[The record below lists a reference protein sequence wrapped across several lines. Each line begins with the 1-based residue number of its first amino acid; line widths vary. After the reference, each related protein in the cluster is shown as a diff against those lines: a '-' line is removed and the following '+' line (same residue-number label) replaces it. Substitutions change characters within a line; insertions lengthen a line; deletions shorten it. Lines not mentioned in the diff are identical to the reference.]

1 MIKLASRTIGAGL
14 IAVLLA
20 GCSSEQSGSVN
31 LTKVLAT
38 SLVNVV
44 KSRGSEAPQ
53 RVIVTPEM
61 YAKIVIPLL
70 QVNPLESGGSD
81 FLQRKVT
88 RRDSLPG
95 MVEVWNSTD
104 NAQIILRNG
113 VVIGTR
119 GIGRDII
126 AADANY
132 TVKALQ
138 TGASGSGIR
147 TFTVSDGD
155 VTTSKLRYRC
165 EIRNQ
170 GAEKITVVKR
180 GFTVNHFE
188 ESCSTTITGAPEL
201 HNEFWVERGTGIVR
215 KSKQWIGPV
224 VGYFE
229 MVLLKN

>member
-1 MIKLASRTIGAGL
+1 MIKFASRTIGAGL

-20 GCSSEQSGSVN
+20 GCSSEQGGSVN

-38 SLVNVV
+38 TLVGAV
-44 KSRGSEAPQ
+44 KSRRSEAPQ
-53 RVIVTPEM
+53 QVTVTPEM

-81 FLQRKVT
+81 FLQRKIT

-95 MVEVWNSTD
+95 AVEVWSSSD
-104 NAQIILRNG
+104 NAQIFLRNG

-132 TVKALQ
+132 TVNALR
-138 TGASGSGIR
+138 TGASGSGLR

-155 VTTSKLRYRC
+155 VTTTKLQYRC
-165 EIRNQ
+165 EIRNL
-170 GAEKITVVKR
+170 GAENIIVVNK

-188 ESCSTTITGAPEL
+188 EACSSTIAGGTDL
-201 HNEFWVERGTGIVR
+201 HNEFWVERSTGVVR
-215 KSKQWIGPV
+215 KSKQWVGPE
-224 VGYFE
+224 VGYFG

>member
-14 IAVLLA
+14 IAALLA
-20 GCSSEQSGSVN
+20 GCSSEQGGSVN
-31 LTKVLAT
+31 LTKTLAT
-38 SLVNVV
+38 TLVGVA
-44 KSRGSEAPQ
+44 KSRRSEAPQ
-53 RVIVTPEM
+53 QVTVTPEM

-70 QVNPLESGGSD
+70 QVNPQESGGSD
-81 FLQRKVT
+81 FLQRKVI

-95 MVEVWNSTD
+95 AVEVWSSSD
-104 NAQIILRNG
+104 NAQIFLRNG

-132 TVKALQ
+132 TVKALR
-138 TGASGSGIR
+138 TGANGSGIR

-155 VTTSKLRYRC
+155 VTTSKLSYRC
-165 EIRNQ
+165 EIGNQ
-170 GAEKITVVKR
+170 GVEKIIVVNR
-180 GFTVNHFE
+180 GFTVNHFVE
-188 ESCSTTITGAPEL
+188 NCSTTIAGAPDL
-201 HNEFWVERGTGIVR
+201 HNDYWVERGTGIVR
-215 KSKQWIGPV
+215 KSKQWVGPA